1 MSNTSKIIGVDLAKT
16 VFQLALAD
24 GHHHVTHSKRLN
36 RTQFR
41 TFFVNHPPVHVI
53 METCGTAHYWAR
65 TLQGMGHKVTLLP
78 AQYVRPYV
86 RRNKTDAND
95 AIAIVEAARNRD
107 IKKVPVK
114 TEYQQALQSLH
125 RLREQWKSTR
135 VARINALRGILR
147 EFGVLVPLGPRAAI
161 KTTHAAL
168 DSLPVV
174 LQASV
179 QDVLDELNEIQARIA
194 SLEKQ
199 LKQIV
204 KTDPVIQQF
213 MKINGIGL
221 LGATAMRASVQS
233 PTQFKNGRQLS
244 AWLGI
249 TPREYSSGNKRYLG
263 RISKRGD
270 KYLRTLLIHG
280 ARSVMAR
287 NKIRLRENQKLTGL
301 QQWALQ
307 LEQRVGHNKATVA
320 LANKMVRILWING
333 SLMRTMPCS
342 NKNEVSTIF
351 FNETLSSVAQ

>member
-1 MSNTSKIIGVDLAKT
+1 MDNSSKIIGVDLAKT

-24 GHHHVTHSKRLN
+24 AHHHVTQSKRLN

-41 TFFVNHPPVHVI
+41 EFFVHHPPVRVI

-65 TLQGMGHKVTLLP
+65 TLVAMGHEVTLLP
-78 AQYVRPYV
+78 AQYIRPYV
-86 RRNKTDAND
+86 RRNKTDAKD
-95 AIAIVEAARNRD
+95 AIAIVEAARNQAIHAVP
-107 IKKVPVK
+107 IKS
-114 TEYQQALQSLH
+114 EYQQALQSLH

-147 EFGVLVPLGPRAAI
+147 EFGVLVPMGPLAAI
-161 KTTHAAL
+161 KTTRAAL
-168 DSLPVV
+168 ESLPEL
-174 LQASV
+174 LQGSV
-179 QDVLDELNEIQARIA
+179 HDVLEELIDIQTRITA
-194 SLEKQ
+194 LEKQ

-213 MKINGIGL
+213 MNINGIGL
-221 LGATAMRASVQS
+221 LSATAMRASVQS

-263 RISKRGD
+263 RITKKGD

-287 NKIRLRENQKLTGL
+287 NKIRVRDNEKLTGL
-301 QQWALQ
+301 QQWAIQ

-320 LANKMVRILWING
+320 FANKMVRILWATWMHQREFDGNYA
-333 SLMRTMPCS
+333 
-342 NKNEVSTIF
+342 V
-351 FNETLSSVAQ
+351 Q

>member
-1 MSNTSKIIGVDLAKT
+1 MTKSSKIIGVDLAKT

-24 GHHHVTHSKRLN
+24 AHHHVTHSKRLN

-41 TFFVNHPPVHVI
+41 EFFVNHPPIHVV

-95 AIAIVEAARNRD
+95 AIAIVEAARNRG
-107 IKKVPVK
+107 IKSVPVK

-135 VARINALRGILR
+135 VARINALRGVMR
-147 EFGVLVPLGPRAAI
+147 EFGILVPMGPRAAM
-161 KTTHAAL
+161 KTTCDAL
-168 DSLPVV
+168 DSLPAL
-174 LQASV
+174 LQPSIQA
-179 QDVLDELNEIQARIA
+179 VLDELNDIQSRIM

-204 KTDPVIQQF
+204 KVDPVIQQF
-213 MKINGIGL
+213 MQISGIGL
-221 LGATAMRASVQS
+221 LGATAIRASVQS

-249 TPREYSSGNKRYLG
+249 TPREYSSGDKRYLG

-287 NKIRLRENQKLTGL
+287 IKVLQRDKKKLTAL
-301 QQWALQ
+301 QSWAVQ

-320 LANKMVRILWING
+320 LANKMVRILWATWMHQRAFDG
-333 SLMRTMPCS
+333 DYAVQS
-342 NKNEVSTIF
+342 
-351 FNETLSSVAQ
+351 